1 MYRNLICIFEE
12 IVSKTS
18 KESQSTRSPSKMPNG
33 RPRQRNTRHANRQRQ
48 SNSVRA
54 VPVEANEPP
63 IIVQAT
69 EAIPDQSERIRE
81 LEASLAFKKELI
93 ANQKIHIKGMMD
105 TCKKSEQEIE
115 DLNGVINQYSL
126 RLDKANDGTLCAFQE
141 EELKEMHLNM
151 DKLEKDNMILLRD
164 AQKAVEEG
172 YSFEAKKAMALGKCM
187 SNPKFEEGSIISYEG
202 RWFVR
207 ISNQTAGDIS
217 SAARHAKHV
226 NTAEGIAAF
235 NSS

>member
-1 MYRNLICIFEE
+1 MICIFEE

-33 RPRQRNTRHANRQRQ
+33 RARQRNTRHANRQRQ
-48 SNSVRA
+48 TNSVRA
-54 VPVEANEPP
+54 VPVESNEPP

-69 EAIPDQSERIRE
+69 EAIPDQSQRIRE
-81 LEASLAFKKELI
+81 LEQQLALKTEL
-93 ANQKIHIKGMMD
+93 ADNQRIHIEGMMD

-115 DLNGVINQYSL
+115 DLHGVIDQYSL

-141 EELKEMHLNM
+141 EELKMLTRDM

-172 YSFEAKKAMALGKCM
+172 YSFEVKKAMALGKCM

-207 ISNQTAGDIS
+207 ISKKNVDRL
-217 SAARHAKHV
+217 SAAHEHNEYRV
-226 NTAEGIAAF
+226 NTAEGLAAF